1 MITKSQASQLTE
13 LLGLPEAEV
22 DDMTVVDG
30 VGLFLALLNKGMN
43 LCWDRHLPKLEV
55 VQ

>member
-1 MITKSQASQLTE
+1 MVNAIEPISQYIVESDNA
-13 LLGLPEAEV
+13 
-22 DDMTVVDG
+22 
-30 VGLFLALLNKGMN
+30 FFWALLNKGMN